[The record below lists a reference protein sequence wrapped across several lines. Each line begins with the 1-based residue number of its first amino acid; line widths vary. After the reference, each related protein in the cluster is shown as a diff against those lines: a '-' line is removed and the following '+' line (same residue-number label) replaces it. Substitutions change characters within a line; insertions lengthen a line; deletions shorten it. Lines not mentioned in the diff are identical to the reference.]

1 VKNPVQLCGKKLK
14 TNNMTTFYYPEISKK
29 IVASAYKIHT
39 ALGPGLLES
48 TYEAVL
54 EYELKKSGLFVE
66 RQKKLP
72 LIYET
77 VELEDAYRLDL
88 VVENKIIIELKS
100 VEALQNVHFKQ
111 ILTYLKLSKMKVGYL
126 INFNVESLKEH
137 IHRKVY

>member
-1 VKNPVQLCGKKLK
+1 
-14 TNNMTTFYYPEISKK
+14 MTTFYYPEISKK

-77 VELEDAYRLDL
+77 VELEDAYRLDF
-88 VVENKIIIELKS
+88 VRSFSEGGVSSIEFGVNYTDRSKEKS
-100 VEALQNVHFKQ
+100 SDEF
-111 ILTYLKLSKMKVGYL
+111 
-126 INFNVESLKEH
+126 
-137 IHRKVY
+137 